1 MSITS
6 FLDAVAYAVSPEWGA
21 RRLAVRRIFEA
32 STESANRYQNNS
44 LEAAERDR
52 LREGRWL
59 GSRLSTDAFL
69 DQDLE
74 RTRVNSREL
83 YRNDF
88 IGGAVDSRVEHF
100 VGTGFTVQAKITAA
114 DGVITEDEADIY
126 NQQLEDLY
134 AQVSPI
140 ACRTRKRSLW
150 AKTCLIA
157 RNLDVD
163 GESLVVFS
171 DVSHPDAPIP
181 LIIEVI
187 DVDRLETPPEK
198 EGDPLCRM
206 GIQYNAKK
214 AITGYWIRKNHPN
227 DDKEFGM
234 EYDFV
239 DASRVCHVFVE
250 WFAGQSR
257 GLPWMTRS
265 LNRAKDGKDLSEA
278 GIIAAQVEAC
288 YAVFI
293 KSKANPLRKAVGAA
307 TGSDT
312 ASNRLQDVRP
322 GSINYIGPDEE
333 IQFSVPTKSNSVG
346 SLQEYNNRTV
356 AAGCNW
362 PYEMLMKDWRGVS
375 FAGGRIILHGAKI
388 TARCNQKLI
397 QEMFL
402 TQWWNRMVDEAVIVG
417 AVDIDPRK
425 YSENRFR
432 FRAHSWTAPRFSYA
446 LTPGEEINA
455 KVTAIDNNL
464 ATLADSLAEDQQ
476 DLEVVIKQRSKE
488 CEMERESDIIPSQRL
503 IAQSQSA
510 AMQPSGSS
518 QDQSEPIA
526 PQKREQNTQQESGAT
541 T

>member
-1 MSITS
+1 
-6 FLDAVAYAVSPEWGA
+6 
-21 RRLAVRRIFEA
+21 
-32 STESANRYQNNS
+32 
-44 LEAAERDR
+44 
-52 LREGRWL
+52 
-59 GSRLSTDAFL
+59 
-69 DQDLE
+69 
-74 RTRVNSREL
+74 
-83 YRNDF
+83 
-88 IGGAVDSRVEHF
+88 
-100 VGTGFTVQAKITAA
+100 
-114 DGVITEDEADIY
+114 
-126 NQQLEDLY
+126 
-134 AQVSPI
+134 
-140 ACRTRKRSLW
+140 
-150 AKTCLIA
+150 
-157 RNLDVD
+157 
-163 GESLVVFS
+163 
-171 DVSHPDAPIP
+171 
-181 LIIEVI
+181 
-187 DVDRLETPPEK
+187 
-198 EGDPLCRM
+198 M

-214 AITGYWIRKNHPN
+214 TITGYWIRKNHPN
-227 DDKEFGM
+227 DDKEFGI

-293 KSKANPLRKAVGAA
+293 KSKANPLRKAVGAS

-322 GSINYIGPDEE
+322 GSINYIGPGEE

-417 AVDIDPRK
+417 SVDIDPRK
-425 YSENRFR
+425 YAENRFR
-432 FRAHSWTAPRFSYA
+432 FRAHSWTAPRFAYA
-446 LTPGEEINA
+446 LTPGEEVNA

-488 CEMERESDIIPSQRL
+488 CEMEREGDIIPSQRL

-518 QDQSEPIA
+518 QDQSNSIA
-526 PQKREQNTQQESGAT
+526 PQQAEQNAQQESGAT

>member
-1 MSITS
+1 MTITS
-6 FLDAVAYAVSPEWGA
+6 FIDAVAYAISPEWGA

-114 DGVITEDEADIY
+114 DGVITEDEAQAY
-126 NQQLEDLY
+126 NQQLEELY

-187 DVDRLETPPEK
+187 DVDRLETPPIK

-214 AITGYWIRKNHPN
+214 AITGYWIRRNHPN

-388 TARCNQKLI
+388 SARCNQKLI

-432 FRAHSWTAPRFSYA
+432 FRAHSWTAPRFAYA

-488 CEMERESDIIPSQRL
+488 CEMEREGDIIPSQRL

-510 AMQPSGSS
+510 AMQPSISS
-518 QDQSEPIA
+518 QDQSNSIA
-526 PQKREQNTQQESGAT
+526 PQQVEQNAQQESGAT